1 MTGGV
6 SLTTLGWLAACT
18 LAAGSL
24 PAQQPPRYTASQLQC
39 SAFSES
45 SRSEIRTESG
55 GRVRQAEAG
64 RAGIWR
70 FRSRD
75 TTAGVA
81 VEGWYDSLAV
91 WQRSQ
96 GLALAPDT
104 DGLIGGR
111 YRGLLGPGGH
121 YRPADRP
128 FVPDEVSEVV
138 DAAVAMDDLF
148 PPLPPRALMPG
159 QRWSNSTGT
168 EITRLPDS
176 VAARRLQRYA
186 LRIRQ
191 ASRETTPRGDTVP
204 IAVRQTSVEE
214 GEVTWDP
221 AAGLLRRTRW
231 ITIETDIPIGGRV
244 RQAVRSRVSQR
255 TTLTRLAGGVG
266 RCPG

>member
-1 MTGGV
+1 M
-6 SLTTLGWLAACT
+6 ACP

-24 PAQQPPRYTASQLQC
+24 PAQQRPSAVTPLFPRYSASQLEC
-39 SAFSES
+39 SAFAES

-55 GRVRQAEAG
+55 GRVRQAKAG
-64 RAGIWR
+64 RDGIWH

-75 TTAGVA
+75 TAAGVA
-81 VEGWYDSLAV
+81 IEGWYDSLAV
-91 WQRSQ
+91 WQRSE
-96 GLALAPDT
+96 GSAVAPDT

-111 YRGLLGPGGH
+111 YRGLLGRAGR

-138 DAAVAMDDLF
+138 DAAAALDDLF
-148 PPLPPRALMPG
+148 PPLPPRALLPG
-159 QRWSNSTGT
+159 QRWSDSTGT

-176 VAARRLQRYA
+176 LAGRRLQRYA
-186 LRIRQ
+186 LRIHQ
-191 ASRETTPRGDTVP
+191 VSRETTPRGDTVP

-221 AAGLLRRTRW
+221 AAGLVRRARG
-231 ITIETDIPIGGRV
+231 ITVETDIPIGGRV

-255 TTLTRLAGGVG
+255 TTLIRLAARDRGCSG
-266 RCPG
+266 